1 MRRPLLPKTA
11 SGRPLAAE
19 GRTARRA
26 SISIVA
32 GMCRVSLC
40 WGPTFDMSGGRK
52 QAKPAGGRPLDGR
65 VGPRRGW
72 MQDSERAA
80 DSSCDKAART
90 LPSTGRLIH
99 AQGPS
104 ADGFRLAVAHCSK
117 CFHISSQPFRLAAR
131 WPPQDGQSVRKRR
144 LPRISMRRPLPPKTA
159 SGRPLAAEG
168 RTARRASISIV
179 AGMCRVSL
187 CWGPTFDMSG
197 GRKQAKPAGG
207 RPLDGRVGP
216 RRDWK
221 RTWEHAVDGS
231 HDGTGR
237 TTHTAGRRTHAR
249 RLSADDF
256 RLAVAHRSKCFH
268 ISS

>member
-1 MRRPLLPKTA
+1 MQR
-11 SGRPLAAE
+11 
-19 GRTARRA
+19 ARSR
-26 SISIVA
+26 
-32 GMCRVSLC
+32 GL
-40 WGPTFDMSGGRK
+40 TFDMSGGRK

-72 MQDSERAA
+72 RQDSERAA

-104 ADGFRLAVAHCSK
+104 ADGFRFAVAHCSK

-131 WPPQDGQSVRKRR
+131 WPPQDGQSVRGRR
-144 LPRISMRRPLPPKTA
+144 LPWISMRRPLLPKTA

-179 AGMCRVSL
+179 AGMCRLSL

-197 GRKQAKPAGG
+197 GARGAKRPLA
-207 RPLDGRVGP
+207 RPLDGNAKGLP
-216 RRDWK
+216 TFGQRRRCAK
-221 RTWEHAVDGS
+221 IGGV
-231 HDGTGR
+231 
-237 TTHTAGRRTHAR
+237 
-249 RLSADDF
+249 
-256 RLAVAHRSKCFH
+256 
-268 ISS
+268 